1 MSLAGSLVGRGARI
15 IAMTAMAMALTAC
28 NEDGGSAAAPSAAPG
43 TSTAATTTT
52 TPAATT
58 QSGAAT
64 TSQAPTITG
73 APATAIAISQAY
85 TFKPTASD
93 PNGDALTF
101 RIQNKPAWATFSTTD
116 GRLQGTPTI
125 ADVGTYAGIVISVT
139 DGTNT
144 RALATFAI
152 NVTQIATGTATVS
165 WLAPTVNEDG
175 SALTNLAGYR
185 IYYGTSQADLTQFVT
200 IDSVGV
206 LTHVV
211 DNLSPA
217 TWYFAVKAFT
227 TNGVESDFSN
237 FATKVIS

>member
-1 MSLAGSLVGRGARI
+1 MNLAGMLFGRGGRI
-15 IAMTAMAMALTAC
+15 IAMTVMSMALAAC
-28 NEDGGSAAAPSAAPG
+28 NEDGGSAASSAAPG
-43 TSTAATTTT
+43 AATAAAT

-58 QSGAAT
+58 QSGAT
-64 TSQAPTITG
+64 SSSQAPTITG
-73 APATAIAISQAY
+73 VPATAIAVSQTYA
-85 TFKPTASD
+85 FKPAASD

-116 GRLQGTPTI
+116 GRLQGTPTL
-125 ADVGTYAGIVISVT
+125 ANVGTYSGIVISVT

-144 RALATFAI
+144 KALATFAI

-206 LTHVV
+206 LTHMV

>member
-1 MSLAGSLVGRGARI
+1 MTPAGSLIGRTVRI
-15 IAMTAMAMALTAC
+15 FALSAMVVVLAAC
-28 NEDGGSAAAPSAAPG
+28 NEDGAGVAGSSVAAG
-43 TSTAATTTT
+43 NATTTVPST
-52 TPAATT
+52 NSPT
-58 QSGAAT
+58 GAASG
-64 TSQAPTITG
+64 SQAPTITG
-73 APATAIAISQAY
+73 VPGTAIAVGQVYA
-85 TFKPTASD
+85 FKPTASD

-101 RIQNKPAWATFSTTD
+101 RIQNKPSWATFSTTD
-116 GRLQGTPTI
+116 GRLQGTPTM
-125 ADVGTYAGIVISVT
+125 ADVGAYSGIVISVT
-139 DGTNT
+139 DGTTT

-165 WLAPTVNEDG
+165 WLAPTMNEDG

-185 IYYGTSQADLTQFVT
+185 IYYGTSQAELTQFVT
-200 IDSVGV
+200 INSVGV

-237 FATKVIS
+237 FATKVIT

>member
-1 MSLAGSLVGRGARI
+1 MNLAGNPIGRRARI
-15 IAMTAMAMALTAC
+15 IAVTAMAMALAAC
-28 NEDGGSAAAPSAAPG
+28 NEDDGTAAAPATAAG
-43 TSTAATTTT
+43 STTTAATNSNTT
-52 TPAATT
+52 TPSGTT
-58 QSGAAT
+58 SS
-64 TSQAPTITG
+64 SQAPTITG
-73 APATAIAISQAY
+73 VPATAIAVSQAY
-85 TFKPTASD
+85 AFKPTAVD

-101 RIQNKPAWATFSTTD
+101 RIQNKPAWATFSSAD

-125 ADVGTYAGIVISVT
+125 ADVGTHSGIVISVT

-165 WLAPTVNEDG
+165 WLAPTLNEDG

-185 IYYGTSQADLTQFVT
+185 IYYGTSQANMTQFVT

-206 LTHVV
+206 LTHMV